1 MENVF
6 CLESRRGIRIWVL
19 CVYVNWEETGK
30 EEEVDH
36 TDVVTQG
43 RLYGE
48 LADIVQGST
57 LLGKLATP
65 VACTVAPTFN
75 LSAPCIPT
83 LTVCSTGSRFTNFFL
98 ACFVAMLG
106 RCLYVP
112 SVI

>member
-1 MENVF
+1 M
-6 CLESRRGIRIWVL
+6 
-19 CVYVNWEETGK
+19 CVYVNWEETEK

-75 LSAPCIPT
+75 LSAP
-83 LTVCSTGSRFTNFFL
+83 
-98 ACFVAMLG
+98 
-106 RCLYVP
+106 
-112 SVI
+112 